1 MAYCRHC
8 GNQLD
13 ERAYV
18 CLKCG
23 YAVEDTKPMNTDD
36 KKSGGFAFLCFLFP
50 IVGLI
55 LYLVWKDDK
64 PLKAKSCAKGAI
76 IGVVAYVVLSILS
89 VVLTFLGLGLFAVG
103 AGTAYEQEAFEE
115 LNYLIM
121 NSFIK

>member
-76 IGVVAYVVLSILS
+76 IGVILFVIGCIIN
-89 VVLTFLGLGLFAVG
+89 VVLTFLGYGIYS
-103 AGTAYEQEAFEE
+103 AGVSDAYEKEAFAE
-115 LNYLIM
+115 LNSIMM